1 MPEKLEQVVPP
12 LNTATVVQPGS
23 SAAMATTLGN
33 PVESKS
39 EHHEETHL
47 ITLEEPTPADLD
59 RASGNSIVVT
69 LPPYDLLC

>member
-12 LNTATVVQPGS
+12 LNTATVQPGS
-23 SAAMATTLGN
+23 MTTTLEN

-39 EHHEETHL
+39 EHHEAPL

-59 RASGNSIVVT
+59 SASGNSIVVT
-69 LPPYDLLC
+69 LPPYVLIVFF

>member
-39 EHHEETHL
+39 EHHEAAL
-47 ITLEEPTPADLD
+47 ITLAEPTPADLD
-59 RASGNSIVVT
+59 RASGNPTVVT
-69 LPPYDLLC
+69 LPPYHLLC